1 MGGRFSS
8 LLLYGEL
15 QAPVSDF
22 ALSEQIA
29 FADLTSNKMEDV
41 SPIISSAKHYIL
53 CYFHFHLK
61 YIESVN
67 KLKQPNVRISSNFS
81 ITTSN
86 CSAHAA
92 LKKNR
97 KKDKKNNQKKRSP

>member
-8 LLLYGEL
+8 LLLYREL

-41 SPIISSAKHYIL
+41 SPIISSAKH
-53 CYFHFHLK
+53 
-61 YIESVN
+61 
-67 KLKQPNVRISSNFS
+67 
-81 ITTSN
+81 
-86 CSAHAA
+86 
-92 LKKNR
+92 
-97 KKDKKNNQKKRSP
+97 